1 MSADTIWGFFL
12 LGTGLGISAALSPG
26 PYQSL
31 VIRESLLGGLRRAAP
46 VTFAPLLADIPIA
59 IVLVFLLGQA
69 PQGFLHAIR
78 YAGAALLLYLAWG
91 LWQQLR
97 AGDPAQGDAAAKS
110 LPAQSAGRGF
120 MLGTMM
126 LFLSPG
132 SYLYWSSVN
141 GPLLL
146 QALDLGIPH
155 ALAFLGAFYVF
166 SIGGLLAIAAL
177 IERAGQ
183 ISPTWQRGMRIA
195 SLVLLVGVAIWLLL
209 GPALA

>member
-1 MSADTIWGFFL
+1 MSADTIWGFLL
-12 LGTGLGISAALSPG
+12 LGAGLGISAALSPG

-59 IVLVFLLGQA
+59 VVLVFLLGQA
-69 PQGFLHAIR
+69 PLAFLQAVR
-78 YAGAALLLYLAWG
+78 YGGAALLLYLAWG
-91 LWQQLR
+91 LWRELR
-97 AGDPAQGDAAAKS
+97 AGDPVEGDAAAKA

-120 MLGTMM
+120 MLGMMM

-146 QALDLGIPH
+146 QALDLGLAH
-155 ALAFLGAFYVF
+155 ALAFLAGFYAF
-166 SIGGLLAIAAL
+166 SIGGLLGIAAL

-183 ISPTWQRGMRIA
+183 ISPAWQRGMRVA
-195 SLVLLVGVAIWLLL
+195 SLVLLVGVAIWLLAS
-209 GPALA
+209 PVS